1 MATTTI
7 AAIAVLMA
15 TTIHAQNSQNYLL
28 GDVNKDGD
36 VSVGDISA
44 VINIIKGNRE
54 GYDLVAADA
63 NLDGDISVADISAII
78 SIIKKM

>member
-1 MATTTI
+1 MKAPDFVTETSLTETI
-7 AAIAVLMA
+7 LPEIS
-15 TTIHAQNSQNYLL
+15 TNIL